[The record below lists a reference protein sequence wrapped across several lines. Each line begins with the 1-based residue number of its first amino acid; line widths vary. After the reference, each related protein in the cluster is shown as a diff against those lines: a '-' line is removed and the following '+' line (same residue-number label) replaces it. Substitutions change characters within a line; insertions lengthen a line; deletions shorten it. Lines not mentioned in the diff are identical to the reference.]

1 MPLSAQR
8 LANLSRT
15 AGKSFQ
21 SRLQNFPKPSKSF
34 ISRLEIY
41 IFKLEIYIF
50 RLEIYI
56 SKLEIKILSGIGG
69 FFEAL

>member
-1 MPLSAQR
+1 MSLSAPK
-8 LANLSRT
+8 LANPLRT
-15 AGKSFQ
+15 VGKSFR

-34 ISRLEIY
+34 IYRLEIY

-50 RLEIYI
+50 RLEMYI
-56 SKLEIKILSGIGG
+56 SKLEMEFSSGIGG